1 MRNVSEIEKFSRN
14 PVSSHLFPGI
24 RHKMISNLPGL
35 ENTLGRVQPVTLGLL
50 MVVKGSY
57 ECPTPNHERS

>member
-24 RHKMISNLPGL
+24 GHEMISRR
-35 ENTLGRVQPVTLGLL
+35 NTLGRVQPVTLGLL
-50 MVVKGSY
+50 VVKGSS
-57 ECPTPNHERS
+57 ECSPNTKS

>member
-24 RHKMISNLPGL
+24 GHEMISRRS
-35 ENTLGRVQPVTLGLL
+35 TLLGHVQPVTLGLL
-50 MVVKGSY
+50 VVKGSS
-57 ECPTPNHERS
+57 ECSPNTKS